1 MADKKKIIYS
11 EGYEAF
17 LLSYIKQ
24 LYEMDAPMIAGA
36 VERCLEKF
44 RKLPVVDAVP
54 REAYDS
60 EKADCDSWKEA
71 FAESNEKVVA
81 ECQRRDAVERENQRL
96 MAIIAKHL
104 PGDTVCACCE
114 HFRQCKNEAANLSE
128 FLEKEDSLFWT
139 CDGYSH
145 FSSNETA
152 ENGRFPV

>member
-1 MADKKKIIYS
+1 MADKEIIYS

-17 LLSYIKQ
+17 LRAYIKD
-24 LYEMDAPMIAGA
+24 LHEMDASMIAGA

-44 RKLPVVDAVP
+44 LKLPVVDAVP

-60 EKADCDSWKEA
+60 VKADCDRWKEA

-81 ECQRRDAVERENQRL
+81 ECQRREAVGQENQRL

-114 HFRQCKNEAANLSE
+114 HFEQCKNEAVNLSE
-128 FLEKEDSLFWT
+128 LSEKEDSLFWT

-145 FSSNETA
+145 FIPNEIA
-152 ENGRFPV
+152 EGGRFPV